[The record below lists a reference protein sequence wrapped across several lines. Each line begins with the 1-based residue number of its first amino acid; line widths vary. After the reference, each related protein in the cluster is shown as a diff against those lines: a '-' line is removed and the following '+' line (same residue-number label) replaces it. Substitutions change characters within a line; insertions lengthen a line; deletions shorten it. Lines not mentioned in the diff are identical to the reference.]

1 MGDGAFAGERG
12 TRADAVSEPDL
23 GSTGPARGVQSWR
36 MNPFRWLFGTPPR
49 RGLRHGETAAR
60 WAAAYYPEAMQAV
73 AGYVV
78 DMLNEQLGVPISQ
91 MKPET
96 DLIYDLGMDELEPV
110 EVLMQIEEDLSW
122 QVAEEEVAHIRTI
135 AGLIEFVFRRL
146 ARERSSE

>member
-1 MGDGAFAGERG
+1 
-12 TRADAVSEPDL
+12 
-23 GSTGPARGVQSWR
+23 
-36 MNPFRWLFGTPPR
+36 
-49 RGLRHGETAAR
+49 
-60 WAAAYYPEAMQAV
+60 MQAV